1 MINIFI
7 WDGLQT
13 DRQGFRL
20 TGVKLTG
27 LHIALKALTH
37 GEIKMDIAKYWKT
50 IVDTLQDGLLVV
62 DSMGVIVAAN
72 PAAERL
78 TGYTADEMI
87 GKSCRILNCT
97 GCKIIGKGAGTQ
109 WCGLFVRGAIRDKK
123 CLITNKDHRSIH
135 ITKSASV
142 LKDQNGE
149 IIGAVE
155 ILADIT
161 ENVRQQQEITSLR
174 RTFHLD
180 EGYHGILGKTQVML
194 DLFEMI
200 ENVAQSETPVMI
212 QGESGSGKELVA
224 RAIHRASGRSDK
236 PYIKVNCA
244 ALNENLLESELFGHV
259 KGAYTG
265 ADRAR
270 VGRFE
275 AAHEGTLFL
284 DEIGDIPLSI
294 QIKLLRVLEE
304 RKIERV
310 GDNRSIPVDVR
321 VVTATHKNLEAL
333 IEQGLFR
340 EDLYFRI
347 NVFPLYCPPLTK
359 RREDIPLIAQSFIR
373 RNSISSGKKILGLTP
388 EALEILTDYT
398 WPGNVREL
406 RNAIEY
412 AFVLCQSG
420 GIGAQHLP
428 HKIVKGSTE
437 PQITCDL
444 DPGCAKEREH
454 LIDVLRRAGGN
465 QSRAA
470 RMLGVSR
477 VTIWKRM
484 KKMGIDIKQ
493 DIG

>member
-1 MINIFI
+1 
-7 WDGLQT
+7 
-13 DRQGFRL
+13 
-20 TGVKLTG
+20 
-27 LHIALKALTH
+27 
-37 GEIKMDIAKYWKT
+37 MDIAKYWKT

-62 DSMGVIVAAN
+62 DPMGIIVAAN

-87 GKSCRILNCT
+87 GKTCRILNCT
-97 GCKIIGKGAGTQ
+97 GCKIIGKGPGTQ
-109 WCGLFVRGAIRDKK
+109 YCGLFARGGIRAKK
-123 CLITNKDHRSIH
+123 CLITNKDRRSVH

-142 LKDQNGE
+142 LKDENGR

-155 ILADIT
+155 TLADIT
-161 ENVRQQQEITSLR
+161 EKVRQQQEIASLR
-174 RTFHLD
+174 QTFHLD
-180 EGYHGILGKTQVML
+180 EGYHGILGKSQVML

-200 ENVAQSETPVMI
+200 ENVAQSDTPVMI

-224 RAIHRASGRSDK
+224 RAIHRASGRCDK

-265 ADRAR
+265 ADRTR

-284 DEIGDIPLSI
+284 DEIGDIPPSI

-321 VVTATHKNLEAL
+321 VITATHKNLEAL

-347 NVFPLYCPPLTK
+347 NVFPLHCPPLAV

-373 RNSISSGKKILGLTP
+373 RNSVSCGKKILGLTP
-388 EALEILTDYT
+388 EALEILTNYG

-428 HKIVKGSTE
+428 HKIVHGNTH
-437 PQITCDL
+437 PQAACEL
-444 DPGCAKEREH
+444 DPVCTKDRSE
-454 LIDVLRRAGGN
+454 LIEVLRKAGGN
-465 QSRAA
+465 QSEAA
-470 RMLGVSR
+470 RILGVSR
-477 VTIWKRM
+477 VTVWKRM

-493 DIG
+493 DVI

>member
-1 MINIFI
+1 
-7 WDGLQT
+7 
-13 DRQGFRL
+13 
-20 TGVKLTG
+20 
-27 LHIALKALTH
+27 
-37 GEIKMDIAKYWKT
+37 MDIAKYWKT
-50 IVDTLQDGLLVV
+50 IVDTLQDGLIVV
-62 DSMGVIVAAN
+62 DPRGKIVAAN

-78 TGYTADEMI
+78 TGYAADELI

-109 WCGLFVRGAIRDKK
+109 WCGLFSRGSMMAKK
-123 CLITNKDHRSIH
+123 CLITNKDRRSVH
-135 ITKSASV
+135 IIKSASV
-142 LKDQNGE
+142 LKDENGQ

-155 ILADIT
+155 TLTDIT
-161 ENVRQQQEITSLR
+161 EKIRQQQEITSLR

-180 EGYHGILGKTQVML
+180 EGYHGILGKSQVML

-200 ENVAQSETPVMI
+200 ENVAQSDTPVMI

-224 RAIHRASGRSDK
+224 RAIHRASGRCDK

-265 ADRAR
+265 ADRMR

-284 DEIGDIPLSI
+284 DEIGDIPPAI
-294 QIKLLRVLEE
+294 QIKLLRVLED

-310 GDNRSIPVDVR
+310 GDNRPIPVDVR
-321 VVTATHKNLEAL
+321 VITATHKKLETL
-333 IEQGLFR
+333 IQQGIFR

-347 NVFPLYCPPLTK
+347 NVFPLFCPPLSH

-373 RNSISSGKKILGLTP
+373 RHGVNSGKKILGLTP
-388 EALEILTDYT
+388 EALEVLTDYG

-420 GIGAQHLP
+420 GIGVQHLP
-428 HKIVKGSTE
+428 HKIVNESIE
-437 PQITCDL
+437 PQAACNL
-444 DPGCAKEREH
+444 DPACTQDRAQ
-454 LIDVLRRAGGN
+454 LIDVLEQAGGN
-465 QSRAA
+465 QSKAA

-477 VTIWKRM
+477 VTVWKRM
-484 KKMGIDIKQ
+484 KKWGIDIKQ
-493 DIG
+493 DVS